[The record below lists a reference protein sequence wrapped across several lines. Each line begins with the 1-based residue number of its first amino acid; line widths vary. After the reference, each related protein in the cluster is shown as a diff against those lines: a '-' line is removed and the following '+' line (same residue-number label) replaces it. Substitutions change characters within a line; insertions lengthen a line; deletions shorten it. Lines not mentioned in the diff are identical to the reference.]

1 MTSTGSPSHTG
12 SVWTAGLGPI
22 VANLSDP
29 ASWIHP
35 SPLPS
40 SFVLPIDLTQVD
52 GAGNCNG
59 TYGSTEGL
67 TNQRSPEYR
76 ENEVQTMEDTADR
89 ILAVKRA

>member
-1 MTSTGSPSHTG
+1 MTATCSASQEG

-29 ASWIHP
+29 ASWIDP

-40 SFVLPIDLTQVD
+40 SFVLRIELTQVD
-52 GAGNCNG
+52 GAGNCDG
-59 TYGSTEGL
+59 TYGATGGL

-76 ENEVQTMEDTADR
+76 ENGVHTNEDTTDR
-89 ILAVKRA
+89 ILAVRRA